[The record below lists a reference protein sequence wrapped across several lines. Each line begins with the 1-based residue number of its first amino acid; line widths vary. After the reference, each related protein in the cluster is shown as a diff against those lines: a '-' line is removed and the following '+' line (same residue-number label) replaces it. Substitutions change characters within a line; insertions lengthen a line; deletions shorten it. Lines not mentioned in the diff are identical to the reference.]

1 MISFT
6 PLHSNRRERALKRRL
21 DRELRRVRELGLRLG
36 IARRSEATIRGQI
49 ADDARAR
56 AERERLAVREA
67 FLRCR
72 ALGGAQ

>member
-6 PLHSNRRERALKRRL
+6 PLHCNRREWVLKRRL
-21 DRELRRVRELGLRLG
+21 DRELRRVRELELRLE

-49 ADDARAR
+49 ADDACAR

-67 FLRCR
+67 FLRRR
-72 ALGGAQ
+72 ALGGPQ